1 MIKEAIAKLAER
13 IDLEEHEM
21 SEVVEMM
28 MEGEATPGQISAFLI
43 ALRMKG
49 ESVSEI
55 TGAAR
60 VMLDKATRLNSKHE
74 VIVDLC
80 GTGGDRQGTFNV
92 STAAAF
98 VVAGAGVPV
107 AKHGNRSV
115 SSYVG
120 SADVLEALGADIN
133 HSAEVARKCLDE
145 AGIVFLFA
153 PLYHPAMKNVAGPRK
168 DIGVRTI
175 FNILGPI
182 ANPAGVRH
190 QVIGVYSEM
199 LLDPMVK
206 VLRNLGHKSAMVV
219 HGSDSMDEITVTGKT
234 IVAELRDGMVKK
246 YQFDPA
252 DIGIKRWSA
261 NELKGG
267 RTAKE
272 NAKLLLSVLK
282 GEEREA
288 KRDIVLINA
297 AAAIYVSETS
307 PDINDALGR
316 AAESIDSGKALSK
329 LNELVKITKDKQS
342 PKDG

>member
-1 MIKEAIAKLAER
+1 MIKKAIAKVVER
-13 IDLEEHEM
+13 IDLEEDEM

-28 MEGEATPGQISAFLI
+28 MEGEATPGQISAFLV

-49 ESVSEI
+49 ESVAEI
-55 TGAAR
+55 TGAAK
-60 VMLDKATRLNSKHE
+60 VMLDKATKIESSRE

-120 SADVLEALGADIN
+120 SADVLEALGVNIN
-133 HSAEVARKCLDE
+133 HSIEVARKCLDE

-168 DIGVRTI
+168 EIGVRTV

-182 ANPAGVRH
+182 VNPAGVRH
-190 QVIGVYSEM
+190 QVVGVYSEV
-199 LLDPMVK
+199 LLDPVVK

-234 IVAELRDGMVKK
+234 VVAELRDGMVKK

-252 DIGIKRWSA
+252 DIGIKKWSI
-261 NELKGG
+261 NDLKGG

-272 NAKLLLSVLK
+272 NARIFMSILK
-282 GEEREA
+282 GEEKEA

-307 PDINDALGR
+307 PDIMEALER
-316 AAESIDSGKALSK
+316 AVDSLESGKALSK
-329 LNELVKITKDKQS
+329 FEELARITKQQI
-342 PKDG
+342 

>member
-1 MIKEAIAKLAER
+1 MIKEAIAKVVER

-21 SEVVEMM
+21 SDVVEMM
-28 MEGEATPGQISAFLI
+28 MDGEATPGQISSFLV

-55 TGAAR
+55 TGAAK
-60 VMLDKATRLNSKHE
+60 VMLDKAIRIHSRHE

-120 SADVLEALGADIN
+120 SADVLEALGIDIT
-133 HSAEVARKCLDE
+133 HSAEVAEKCLDE

-153 PLYHPAMKNVAGPRK
+153 PNYHPAMKNVAGPRK
-168 DIGVRTI
+168 EIGVRTI

-182 ANPAGVRH
+182 VNPAGVKH
-190 QVIGVYSEM
+190 QVVGVYSEV
-199 LLDPMVK
+199 LLDPVVK

-219 HGSDSMDEITVTGKT
+219 HGADSMDEITVTGKT
-234 IVAELRDGMVKK
+234 VVAELKDGMVKK
-246 YQFDPA
+246 YQLDPL
-252 DIGIKRWSA
+252 DLGIKRRNIS
-261 NELKGG
+261 ELKGG

-272 NAKLLLSVLK
+272 NARIFRSILR
-282 GEEREA
+282 GEEKEA

-307 PDINDALGR
+307 PDLREALER
-316 AAESIDSGKALSK
+316 AVESLDSGKALSK
-329 LNELVKITKDKQS
+329 LEELAKITKAK
-342 PKDG
+342 

>member
-1 MIKEAIAKLAER
+1 MIKEAIAKVVER

-21 SEVVEMM
+21 SDVVEMM
-28 MEGEATPGQISAFLI
+28 MDGEATPGQISSFLV

-55 TGAAR
+55 TGAAK
-60 VMLDKATRLNSKHE
+60 VMLDKATRIQSSHE
-74 VIVDLC
+74 VVVDLC

-120 SADVLEALGADIN
+120 SADVLEALGVDIT
-133 HSAEVARKCLDE
+133 HSAEAARKCLDE

-168 DIGVRTI
+168 EIGVRTI

-182 ANPAGVRH
+182 VNPAGVRH
-190 QVIGVYSEM
+190 QVVGVYSEV
-199 LLDPMVK
+199 LLDPVVK

-219 HGSDSMDEITVTGKT
+219 HGADSMDEITVTGKT
-234 IVAELRDGMVKK
+234 VVAELKDGMVKK
-246 YQFDPA
+246 YQFDPL
-252 DIGIKRWSA
+252 DLGIKRRNIS
-261 NELKGG
+261 ELKGG

-272 NAKLLLSVLK
+272 NARIFRSILK
-282 GEEREA
+282 GEEKEA

-307 PDINDALGR
+307 PDLREALER
-316 AAESIDSGKALSK
+316 AVESLDSGKALSK
-329 LNELVKITKDKQS
+329 LEELAKITKDK
-342 PKDG
+342 

>member
-1 MIKEAIAKLAER
+1 MIKEAIAKVVER
-13 IDLEEHEM
+13 IDLEEDEM
-21 SEVVEMM
+21 SEVVEEMM
-28 MEGEATPGQISAFLI
+28 DGEATPGQISSFLV

-49 ESVSEI
+49 ESVAEI

-60 VMLDKATRLNSKHE
+60 VMLDKATKITSSHE

-120 SADVLEALGADIN
+120 SADVLEALGVDIN
-133 HSAEVARKCLDE
+133 HSTEVARKCLDE

-168 DIGVRTI
+168 EIGVRTI

-182 ANPAGVRH
+182 VNPAGVKH
-190 QVIGVYSEM
+190 QVIGVYSEV
-199 LLDPMVK
+199 LLDPVVK

-234 IVAELRDGMVKK
+234 VVAELREGMVKK
-246 YQFDPA
+246 YQFDPSE
-252 DIGIKRWSA
+252 IGIKRWSPS
-261 NELKGG
+261 ELKGG
-267 RTAKE
+267 RNAKE
-272 NAKLLLSVLK
+272 NARILLSVLK

-307 PDINDALGR
+307 PDIREALER
-316 AAESIDSGKALSK
+316 AVESVDSGKALSK
-329 LNELVKITKDKQS
+329 LEELARLTKKQ
-342 PKDG
+342 D

>member
-1 MIKEAIAKLAER
+1 MIKEAIAKVVER

-21 SEVVEMM
+21 SDVIEMM
-28 MEGEATPGQISAFLI
+28 MDGEATPGQISSFLV

-55 TGAAR
+55 TGAAK
-60 VMLDKATRLNSKHE
+60 VMLDKAIRIHSRHE

-120 SADVLEALGADIN
+120 SADVLEALGIDIT
-133 HSAEVARKCLDE
+133 HSAEVAEKCLDE

-153 PLYHPAMKNVAGPRK
+153 PNYHPAMKNVAGPRK
-168 DIGVRTI
+168 EIGVRTI

-182 ANPAGVRH
+182 VNPAGVKH
-190 QVIGVYSEM
+190 QVVGVYSEV
-199 LLDPMVK
+199 LLDPVVK

-219 HGSDSMDEITVTGKT
+219 HGADSMDEITVTGKT
-234 IVAELRDGMVKK
+234 VVAELKDGMVKK
-246 YQFDPA
+246 YQLDPL
-252 DIGIKRWSA
+252 DLGIKRRNIS
-261 NELKGG
+261 ELKGG

-272 NAKLLLSVLK
+272 NARIFRSILR
-282 GEEREA
+282 GEEKEA

-307 PDINDALGR
+307 PDLREALER
-316 AAESIDSGKALSK
+316 AVESLDSGKALSK
-329 LNELVKITKDKQS
+329 LEELAKITKEK
-342 PKDG
+342 

>member
-1 MIKEAIAKLAER
+1 MIKKAIAKVVER
-13 IDLEEHEM
+13 IDLEEDEM

-28 MEGEATPGQISAFLI
+28 MEGEATPGQISAFLV

-49 ESVSEI
+49 ESVAEI
-55 TGAAR
+55 TGAAK
-60 VMLDKATRLNSKHE
+60 VMLDKATKIESSRE

-120 SADVLEALGADIN
+120 SADVLEALGVDIN
-133 HSAEVARKCLDE
+133 HSIEVARKCLDE

-168 DIGVRTI
+168 EIGVRTV

-182 ANPAGVRH
+182 VNPAGVRH
-190 QVIGVYSEM
+190 QVVGVYSEV
-199 LLDPMVK
+199 LLDPVVK

-234 IVAELRDGMVKK
+234 VVAELRDGMVKK

-252 DIGIKRWSA
+252 DIGIKKWSI
-261 NELKGG
+261 NDLKGG

-272 NAKLLLSVLK
+272 NARIFMSILK
-282 GEEREA
+282 GEEKEA

-307 PDINDALGR
+307 PDITESLER
-316 AAESIDSGKALSK
+316 AVDSLESGKALSK
-329 LNELVKITKDKQS
+329 FEELARITKQQI
-342 PKDG
+342 

>member
-1 MIKEAIAKLAER
+1 MIKEAIAKVVER

-21 SEVVEMM
+21 SDVVEMM
-28 MEGEATPGQISAFLI
+28 MEGEATPGQISSFLV

-55 TGAAR
+55 TGAAK
-60 VMLDKATRLNSKHE
+60 VMLDKATRIYSRHE
-74 VIVDLC
+74 VVVDLC

-120 SADVLEALGADIN
+120 SADVLEALGVDIT

-168 DIGVRTI
+168 EIGVRTI

-182 ANPAGVRH
+182 VNPAGVKH
-190 QVIGVYSEM
+190 QVVGVYSEV
-199 LLDPMVK
+199 LLDPVVK

-219 HGSDSMDEITVTGKT
+219 HGTDSMDEITVTGKT
-234 IVAELRDGMVKK
+234 VVAELKDGMVKK
-246 YQFDPA
+246 YQFDPL
-252 DIGIKRWSA
+252 DLGIKRRNIS
-261 NELKGG
+261 ELKGG

-272 NAKLLLSVLK
+272 NARIFRSILK
-282 GEEREA
+282 GEEKEA

-307 PDINDALGR
+307 PDLREALER
-316 AAESIDSGKALSK
+316 AVESLDSGKALSK
-329 LNELVKITKDKQS
+329 LEELAKITKDK
-342 PKDG
+342 

>member
-1 MIKEAIAKLAER
+1 MIKEAIAKVVER

-21 SEVVEMM
+21 SDVVEMM
-28 MEGEATPGQISAFLI
+28 MEGEATPGQISSFLV

-55 TGAAR
+55 TGAAK
-60 VMLDKATRLNSKHE
+60 VMLDKAARIQSGHE
-74 VIVDLC
+74 VVVDLC

-120 SADVLEALGADIN
+120 SADVLEALGVDIT
-133 HSAEVARKCLDE
+133 HSAEVAQKCLDE

-168 DIGVRTI
+168 EIGVRTI

-182 ANPAGVRH
+182 VNPAGVKH
-190 QVIGVYSEM
+190 QVVGVYSEV
-199 LLDPMVK
+199 LLDPVVK

-219 HGSDSMDEITVTGKT
+219 HGTDSMDEITVTGKT
-234 IVAELRDGMVKK
+234 VVAELRDGMVRK
-246 YQFDPA
+246 YQFDPL
-252 DIGIKRWSA
+252 DLGIKRRNVS
-261 NELKGG
+261 ELKGG

-272 NAKLLLSVLK
+272 NARIFRSILK

-288 KRDIVLINA
+288 GRDIVLINA

-307 PDINDALGR
+307 PDMREALER
-316 AAESIDSGKALSK
+316 AEDSLDSGKALAK
-329 LNELVKITKDKQS
+329 LEELAKLTKDK
-342 PKDG
+342 

>member
-1 MIKEAIAKLAER
+1 MIKEAIAKVVER

-28 MEGEATPGQISAFLI
+28 MEGEATPSQISAFLV

-49 ESVSEI
+49 ESVAEI
-55 TGAAR
+55 TGAAK
-60 VMLDKATRLNSKHE
+60 VMLDKAARINSRHE

-115 SSYVG
+115 SSFVG
-120 SADVLEALGADIN
+120 SADVLEALGVDIN
-133 HSAEVARKCLDE
+133 HSPEVARNCLDE
-145 AGIVFLFA
+145 TGIVFLFA

-168 DIGVRTI
+168 EIGVRTV

-182 ANPAGVRH
+182 SNPAWVRH
-190 QVIGVYSEM
+190 QVVGVYSEM
-199 LLDPMVK
+199 LLDPIVK

-234 IVAELRDGMVKK
+234 VIAELRDGMVKK
-246 YQFDPA
+246 YQFDPS
-252 DIGIKRWSA
+252 DVGIKRWSA
-261 NELKGG
+261 NDLKGG

-272 NAKLLLSVLK
+272 NARILKSILK
-282 GEEREA
+282 GEEKGAR
-288 KRDIVLINA
+288 RDITLINA
-297 AAAIYVSETS
+297 ASAIYVSESS
-307 PDINDALGR
+307 PDIVVALER
-316 AAESIDSGKALSK
+316 AVDSIDSGKALSK
-329 LNELVKITKDKQS
+329 LDELVKFTKNK
-342 PKDG
+342 